1 MPRTCYQQILAN
13 LHVNDNNARSENNT
27 DKPYKIRPFADAL
40 NNNFML
46 LYNVNE
52 HIDNESMI
60 LFKGLSSVQALK
72 PHEPNKTRLQNLSQG
87 RYGWLYV

>member
-1 MPRTCYQQILAN
+1 M
-13 LHVNDNNARSENNT
+13 SENNT
-27 DKPYKIRPFADAL
+27 DKLYKIRPFADAL

-60 LFKGLSSVQALK
+60 LFKG
-72 PHEPNKTRLQNLSQG
+72 
-87 RYGWLYV
+87 